1 MDWTDFPRF
10 ARLIAA
16 ATVAALALALAACSV
31 AGPRKSPLPD
41 DGPTVEEIYRQR
53 TSEYQRIRARESLP
67 LRPATEVLPG
77 PVMEPAMLQLE
88 RRFARLPNPDL
99 IMVVFPHL
107 SRGKYPA
114 PGYVTAFPMY
124 ERVEYLLPG
133 EADALRPA
141 RAPAPASA
149 SASASASPPAP
160 SVPPTHDSATSRVA
174 QP

>member
-1 MDWTDFPRF
+1 MDWTDSSRI
-10 ARLIAA
+10 ARLLAA
-16 ATVAALALALAACSV
+16 VAMVVLALGACSV

-41 DGPTVEEIYRQR
+41 DGPTVEEIYRER
-53 TSEYQRIRARESLP
+53 TSEYQRIRAREALP

-77 PVMEPAMLQLE
+77 PVLEPAMLQLE

-124 ERVEYLLPG
+124 ERIEYLLPG
-133 EADALRPA
+133 EADAMRPA
-141 RAPAPASA
+141 RTPTSA
-149 SASASASPPAP
+149 STPAP
-160 SVPPTHDSATSRVA
+160 SVPPARDPATTRVA
-174 QP
+174 RP

>member
-10 ARLIAA
+10 ARVLAGV
-16 ATVAALALALAACSV
+16 TVAVLALSACSV

-41 DGPTVEEIYRQR
+41 DGPTVEEIYRGR
-53 TSEYQRIRARESLP
+53 TSEYERIRAREALP

-77 PVMEPAMLQLE
+77 PVLEPAMLQLE

-107 SRGKYPA
+107 SRGNYPV

-141 RAPAPASA
+141 RAPTPASTPA
-149 SASASASPPAP
+149 STPAP
-160 SVPPTHDSATSRVA
+160 SDPPARDAAARRVA

>member
-1 MDWTDFPRF
+1 MDWTDSSRI
-10 ARLIAA
+10 ARLLAA
-16 ATVAALALALAACSV
+16 ATVAVVALGACSV

-41 DGPTVEEIYRQR
+41 DGPTVEEIYRKR
-53 TSEYQRIRARESLP
+53 TSENQGMRAREALP

-77 PVMEPAMLQLE
+77 PVLEPAMLQLE

-99 IMVVFPHL
+99 IMIVFPHL

-133 EADALRPA
+133 EAGALRPDH
-141 RAPAPASA
+141 RSTPASTPTA
-149 SASASASPPAP
+149 
-160 SVPPTHDSATSRVA
+160 SVPPARNPAASRVA

>member
-1 MDWTDFPRF
+1 MDWTDFSRF
-10 ARLIAA
+10 ARLLAPV
-16 ATVAALALALAACSV
+16 TVAVFALGACSV

-41 DGPTVEEIYRQR
+41 DGPTVEEIYRER
-53 TSEYQRIRARESLP
+53 TSESQRIRAREALP

-77 PVMEPAMLQLE
+77 PVLEPAMLQLE

-141 RAPAPASA
+141 RGSA
-149 SASASASPPAP
+149 AN
-160 SVPPTHDSATSRVA
+160 RVA

>member
-1 MDWTDFPRF
+1 MDSTDLPRLV
-10 ARLIAA
+10 RLFTAT
-16 ATVAALALALAACSV
+16 TVAVLALGACSV

-41 DGPTVEEIYRQR
+41 DGPSVEEIYRER
-53 TSEYQRIRARESLP
+53 TSEYQRMRAREALP

-77 PVMEPAMLQLE
+77 SVLEPAMLQLE

-133 EADALRPA
+133 EADAMRPSRAPTSASTPALSITPA
-141 RAPAPASA
+141 RDPA
-149 SASASASPPAP
+149 
-160 SVPPTHDSATSRVA
+160 ATRVA
-174 QP
+174 HP